1 MFTLLKLNDDEILVG
16 GSFKTA
22 SGSMAQ
28 NLAVYERGSNSLR
41 PLTAS
46 AYTAGSQTSTIAVD
60 EAVYRQL
67 LPMFAVGIFDR
78 KYNNSAQ
85 YMNATSVAHNTLA
98 RELSENG
105 TVL

>member
-1 MFTLLKLNDDEILVG
+1 MAGLDQEM
-16 GSFKTA
+16 
-22 SGSMAQ
+22 SGDQFMNPAAIKAG
-28 NLAVYERGSNSLR
+28 LANGKM
-41 PLTAS
+41 
-46 AYTAGSQTSTIAVD
+46 TIAAVD

>member
-60 EAVYRQL
+60 EAVYHL
-67 LPMFAVGIFDR
+67 ECLDGP
-78 KYNNSAQ
+78 
-85 YMNATSVAHNTLA
+85 
-98 RELSENG
+98 G
-105 TVL
+105 TVPCTEVLIAGE